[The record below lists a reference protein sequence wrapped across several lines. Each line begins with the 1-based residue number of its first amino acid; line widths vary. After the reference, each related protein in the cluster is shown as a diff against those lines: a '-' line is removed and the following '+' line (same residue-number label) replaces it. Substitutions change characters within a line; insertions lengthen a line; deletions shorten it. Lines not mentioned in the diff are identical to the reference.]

1 MPLVQV
7 RDVPEETVAR
17 LKAQAK
23 AKGLTMAAFIREE
36 LETIAKRRTNREVIE
51 EIQRDLRE
59 NDINVPREE
68 IVAMIRRT
76 RDA

>member
-36 LETIAKRRTNREVIE
+36 LETIAKRRTNREVVE
-51 EIQRDLRE
+51 EIQRDLRQ